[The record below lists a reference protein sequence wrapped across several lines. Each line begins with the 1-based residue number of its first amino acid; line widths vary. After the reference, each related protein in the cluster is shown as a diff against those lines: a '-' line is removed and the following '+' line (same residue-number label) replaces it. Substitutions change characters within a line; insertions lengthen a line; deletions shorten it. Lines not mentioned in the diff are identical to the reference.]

1 MDKKI
6 VIQIPTWLGDAVMAT
21 PAIENIIGHFGDD
34 YKYIILGSNVSV
46 KIFEFHPKISQ
57 IIVDDTK
64 KGGFRYLN
72 IYNLAKSFGRV
83 DTFFSFR
90 RSFSAR
96 ILQFFVNTKRKYGY
110 KRLTSEQIH
119 LVLRYNDFVNHSL
132 KTNYKA
138 GDLKIYTKSS
148 PIKIGVPKSGT
159 PDLSGLKNSSLS
171 PKLLGLNPGATY
183 GSAKRWYPKEFAL
196 TAKELS
202 KDYDIL
208 IFGGPT
214 EVEQAGEIEK
224 YLQEFGVTNYTNL
237 AGKTTVTE
245 LIEYIKNLDLF
256 ITNDSGPMHLAAAF
270 KIKTVAIF
278 GPTKHIETHQ
288 WNNPNEIII
297 RKEIECAPCMK
308 RVCPLSHHNCMK
320 QIKSSDVLERL

>member
-1 MDKKI
+1 MSLKRWFKMDKKI

-21 PAIENIIGHFGDD
+21 PAIENIIEHFGSD

-46 KIFEFHPKISQ
+46 KIFEFHPKVSQ
-57 IIVDDTK
+57 TIIDDTK
-64 KGGFRYLN
+64 KGGSRYVN
-72 IYNLAKSFGRV
+72 IYNLAKSFGKV
-83 DTFFSFR
+83 EVFFSFR

-96 ILQFFVNTKRKYGY
+96 VLKFFVNAKEKYGY
-110 KRLTSEQIH
+110 KRLTKEQIH

-138 GDLKIYTKSS
+138 NDLKIYTDNNLKF
-148 PIKIGVPKSGT
+148 KIQHSK
-159 PDLSGLKNSSLS
+159 L
-171 PKLLGLNPGATY
+171 LLGLNPGATY
-183 GSAKRWYPKEFAL
+183 GSAKRWYPREFAL
-196 TAKELS
+196 TARELS

-214 EVEQAGEIEK
+214 EVEQADEIEK
-224 YLQEFGVTNYTNL
+224 YLQEFGVTNYKNL

-245 LIEYIKNLDLF
+245 LIEYIKSLDLF
-256 ITNDSGPMHLAAAF
+256 ITNDSGPMHVAAAF

-297 RKEIECAPCMK
+297 RKDIECAPCMK
-308 RVCPLSHHNCMK
+308 RVCPLGHHECMK
-320 QIKSSDVLERL
+320 QITSSDVLEKLS

>member
-21 PAIENIIGHFGDD
+21 PAIENIIEHFGSD

-46 KIFEFHPKISQ
+46 KIFEFHPKVSQ
-57 IIVDDTK
+57 TIIDDTK
-64 KGGFRYLN
+64 KGGSRYVN
-72 IYNLAKSFGRV
+72 IYNLAKSFGKV
-83 DTFFSFR
+83 EVFFSFR

-96 ILQFFVNTKRKYGY
+96 VLKFFVNAKEKYGY
-110 KRLTSEQIH
+110 KRLTKEQIH

-138 GDLKIYTKSS
+138 NDLKIYTDNNLKF
-148 PIKIGVPKSGT
+148 KIQHSK
-159 PDLSGLKNSSLS
+159 L
-171 PKLLGLNPGATY
+171 LLGLNPGATY
-183 GSAKRWYPKEFAL
+183 GSAKRWYPREFAL
-196 TAKELS
+196 TARELS

-214 EVEQAGEIEK
+214 EVEQADEIEK
-224 YLQEFGVTNYTNL
+224 YLQEFGVTNYKNL

-245 LIEYIKNLDLF
+245 LIEYIKSLDLF
-256 ITNDSGPMHLAAAF
+256 ITNDSGPMHVAAAF

-297 RKEIECAPCMK
+297 RKDIECAPCMK
-308 RVCPLSHHNCMK
+308 RVCPLGHHECMK
-320 QIKSSDVLERL
+320 QITSSDVLEKLS

>member
-1 MDKKI
+1 MSLKRWFKMDKKI
-6 VIQIPTWLGDAVMAT
+6 VMQIPTWLGDAVMAT
-21 PAIENIIGHFGDD
+21 PAIENIIQHFGDS
-34 YKYIILGSNVSV
+34 YKYIVLGSNVSV

-57 IIVDDTK
+57 IIVDETK
-64 KGGFRYLN
+64 KGGSRYLN
-72 IYNLAKSFGRV
+72 IYNLAKSFGKV
-83 DTFFSFR
+83 EVFFSFR

-96 ILQFFVNTKRKYGY
+96 VLKFFVSARQKYGY
-110 KRLTSEQIH
+110 KRLTKEQIH
-119 LVLRYNDFVNHSL
+119 LVLRYNDFVNHCL
-132 KTNYKA
+132 KTNYQA
-138 GDLKIYTKSS
+138 GDLKIYTNSTFNIQHSKS
-148 PIKIGVPKSGT
+148 
-159 PDLSGLKNSSLS
+159 
-171 PKLLGLNPGATY
+171 LLGLNPGATY

-202 KDYDIL
+202 KEYDIL

-214 EVEQAGEIEK
+214 EVEQAREIEK
-224 YLQEFGVTNYTNL
+224 YLKSFGISNYTNL
-237 AGKTTVTE
+237 AGKTTVTK

-297 RKEIECAPCMK
+297 RKDMECAPCMK
-308 RVCPLSHHNCMK
+308 RVCPLGHHECMK
-320 QIKSSDVLERL
+320 QITSSDVLEKLR

>member
-1 MDKKI
+1 MSLKRWLKMDKKI

-21 PAIENIIGHFGDD
+21 PAIENIIEHFGSD

-46 KIFEFHPKISQ
+46 KIFEFHPQISQ
-57 IIVDDTK
+57 TIVDNTK
-64 KGGFRYLN
+64 KGGSRYVN
-72 IYNLAKSFGRV
+72 IYNLAKSFGKV
-83 DTFFSFR
+83 EVFFSFR

-96 ILQFFVNTKRKYGY
+96 VLKFFVNAKEKYGY
-110 KRLTSEQIH
+110 KRLTKEQIH

-132 KTNYKA
+132 RTDYKDN
-138 GDLKIYTKSS
+138 DLKIYT
-148 PIKIGVPKSGT
+148 
-159 PDLSGLKNSSLS
+159 DNNSKFNIQHSKL
-171 PKLLGLNPGATY
+171 LLGLNPGATY
-183 GSAKRWYPKEFAL
+183 GSAKRWYPREFAL

-214 EVEQAGEIEK
+214 EVEQANEIEY
-224 YLQEFGVTNYTNL
+224 YLKEFGVSNYTNL
-237 AGKTTVTE
+237 AGKTTVSE
-245 LIEYIKNLDLF
+245 LIGHIKNLDLF
-256 ITNDSGPMHLAAAF
+256 ITNDSGPMHVAAAF

-297 RKEIECAPCMK
+297 RKDIECAPCMK
-308 RVCPLSHHNCMK
+308 RVCPLGHHECMK
-320 QIKSSDVLERL
+320 QIISSDVLEKLK